1 MNKKSVAKNIIYS
14 RSILLFI
21 MFSLVACSGARNST
35 TNPVV
40 TASPTAEVTDGVQV
54 MITGGHDT
62 DPRDGGRPVVLIA
75 SALGVPSEVFREA
88 FTHVHPAAAGWEPN
102 PIQVRQNKSVLL
114 SALGPYGVTNDFLD
128 TVSNYYRFNS
138 SAGETWPQIPATA
151 KAIVTDGVVT
161 GLVITNPG
169 SGYTSPP
176 VITLSGSDDTA
187 TATLS
192 FTKDFNTNG
201 SLASIILNP

>member
-176 VITLSGSDDTA
+176 IITLSGSDDTA

>member
-1 MNKKSVAKNIIYS
+1 MNTKSVVKAIIYS
-14 RSILLFI
+14 RSILLSI
-21 MFSLVACSGARNST
+21 MFFLVACGSARNST
-35 TNPVV
+35 ANIVV
-40 TASPTAEVTDGVQV
+40 TANPTAEITDGVQV

-62 DPRDGGRPVVLIA
+62 DPRDEGRPVVLIA

-102 PIQVRQNKSVLL
+102 PIQVRQNKAALL
-114 SALGPYGVTNDFLD
+114 SGLGPYGVTNDFLD
-128 TVSNYYRFNS
+128 TVSNYYRFNG
-138 SAGETWPQIPATA
+138 SAGETWPETQATA
-151 KAIVTDGVVT
+151 KAVVTDGVVT
-161 GLVITNPG
+161 GFVITNPG

-201 SLASIILNP
+201 SLTSIILNP

>member
-128 TVSNYYRFNS
+128 TVSNYYRFNG
-138 SAGETWPQIPATA
+138 SAGETWPETSATA

-161 GLVITNPG
+161 GFVITNPG

-176 VITLSGSDDTA
+176 IITLSGSNATA

-192 FTKDFNTNG
+192 FTTDFNTNG
-201 SLASIILNP
+201 SLASIILKP

>member
-1 MNKKSVAKNIIYS
+1 
-14 RSILLFI
+14 
-21 MFSLVACSGARNST
+21 MFFLVACGSARNST
-35 TNPVV
+35 ANIMV
-40 TASPTAEVTDGVQV
+40 TANPTAEITDGVQV

-102 PIQVRQNKSVLL
+102 PIQVRQNKAALL
-114 SALGPYGVTNDFLD
+114 SALGSYGVTNDYLD
-128 TVSNYYRFNS
+128 TVSNYYRFNGS
-138 SAGETWPQIPATA
+138 TGGETWPETPATA
-151 KAIVTDGVVT
+151 KAIVTDGVVI
-161 GLVITNPG
+161 GFVITNPG

-176 VITLSGSDDTA
+176 IITLSGSDVTA

-192 FTKDFNTNG
+192 FTADFNTNG

>member
-128 TVSNYYRFNS
+128 TVSNYYRFNG
-138 SAGETWPQIPATA
+138 SAGETWPETPATA
-151 KAIVTDGVVT
+151 KAIVTDGIVT
-161 GLVITNPG
+161 GFVITNPG

-176 VITLSGSDDTA
+176 IITLSGSDATA
-187 TATLS
+187 TATVS
-192 FTKDFNTNG
+192 FTTDFNTNG
-201 SLASIILNP
+201 SLTSIILKP